1 MKEVEYDERCRPT
14 GAVVFQRLLFV
25 FAFALALASV
35 ARAQAYS
42 VLHTF
47 QYFPHGASPYAPL
60 YRDASGNLYGTASG
74 GGSYNAGVVFKLDG
88 AGNQTVLH
96 TFTGGADGGGPCAGV
111 VMDSA
116 GNLYGT
122 AYQGGI
128 AGAGVN
134 KRGAG
139 VVFKIDTA
147 GHYTVL
153 YSFTGGADA
162 RAVRGRD
169 CRCGRRAVRDAF
181 SGGGQGNVRGGVRTQ
196 PVGRRPCSIA
206 SKVRRTAP
214 TLTRVWLRIVRE
226 TFMARRQ
233 WRRLRGRGNL

>member
-153 YSFTGGADA
+153 YSFTRGADGSGPFGGVIVDA
-162 RAVRGRD
+162 AGALYGTPLAAGGRVTTGW
-169 CRCGRRAVRDAF
+169 CTNSARRA
-181 SGGGQGNVRGGVRTQ
+181 
-196 PVGRRPCSIA
+196 RRPCSIA

-214 TLTRVWLRIVRE
+214 TLTRV
-226 TFMARRQ
+226 
-233 WRRLRGRGNL
+233 